1 MDSGFRFRIQDD
13 VRDQICFVVVLHFD
27 FCLSAVAVTTDVS
40 DAKITT
46 FLHINRHTTT
56 FRASQYLTKKS
67 WKKAHP
73 PHGRPF

>member
-1 MDSGFRFRIQDD
+1 MCVIRF
-13 VRDQICFVVVLHFD
+13 VLLWFHFD
-27 FCLSAVAVTTDVS
+27 FRLSAVAVTTDVS